1 MPTWVTFSALSQSRH
16 SLKVPRGRRP
26 RAHLLAQ
33 RLARLAYEQA
43 SHDRLLVDI
52 QPTATL
58 DESSHDHL
66 HIIRR
71 RTRRRRYDE
80 DTAIRAARFRARQ
93 RVVPQCSAGRTAY
106 RGRKPPQVW
115 SALTRSQTTA
125 GLVSLDAFA
134 RSKDATPSPPRSSH
148 FHPWWC
154 TPPVLLGCLE
164 TPRKLLEIAA
174 RLRRQP

>member
-93 RVVPQCSAGRTAY
+93 RVAPQCSAGRTAY

-115 SALTRSQTTA
+115 SALTRSPAPRMPHPAHPAAHIFTHGGA
-125 GLVSLDAFA
+125 RRPCSLAA
-134 RSKDATPSPPRSSH
+134 Y
-148 FHPWWC
+148 
-154 TPPVLLGCLE
+154 VLHL
-164 TPRKLLEIAA
+164 
-174 RLRRQP
+174 

>member
-1 MPTWVTFSALSQSRH
+1 MGDLLGLEPVPH
-16 SLKVPRGRRP
+16 SLKGACGGRP

-58 DESSHDHL
+58 DEGSHDHL

-80 DTAIRAARFRARQ
+80 DTAMRAARFRARQ
-93 RVVPQCSAGRTAY
+93 RVVPLCSVGRTAH

-115 SALTRSQTTA
+115 SALTRSPAPRMPHLAHPSAHIFTHGGARRPCSLAAYSPSEPPPYVLTVRTA
-125 GLVSLDAFA
+125 AVM
-134 RSKDATPSPPRSSH
+134 
-148 FHPWWC
+148 
-154 TPPVLLGCLE
+154 
-164 TPRKLLEIAA
+164 
-174 RLRRQP
+174 

>member
-1 MPTWVTFSALSQSRH
+1 MGDLLGLEPVPH

-66 HIIRR
+66 HIIIRR

-93 RVVPQCSAGRTAY
+93 RVVPLCSAGRTAY

-115 SALTRSQTTA
+115 SALTRSPAPRMPHPAGPFAHIFTHGGARRPCSLAAYSPSEPPPYVLTVRTA
-125 GLVSLDAFA
+125 AVM
-134 RSKDATPSPPRSSH
+134 
-148 FHPWWC
+148 
-154 TPPVLLGCLE
+154 
-164 TPRKLLEIAA
+164 
-174 RLRRQP
+174 